1 MFLSFSL
8 PGDVRPLL
16 CLYYLHL
23 QSNKKDSLIFFQIF
37 STLRSSS
44 GSAGSIPGFI
54 FAKKSFTLEK
64 VYDNYADS
72 LHGL

>member
-44 GSAGSIPGFI
+44 GSAGSILGFI